1 MNAIFH
7 KILRNG
13 PLFLD
18 QNGCWHVNRTSE
30 LDLEGKLLNGHPSE
44 FGFLSAI
51 REVADVESED
61 NFGGSRDEYVGIAV
75 IVETLADCAG
85 SDFAEQ
91 YRAVASLVRE
101 YANNL

>member
-1 MNAIFH
+1 MNATFH

-51 REVADVESED
+51 REVADVETAE
-61 NFGGSRDEYVGIAV
+61 NFNGTRAEYVGIAE
-75 IVETLADCAG
+75 IVESFADFAG
-85 SDFAEQ
+85 TDFAEQ
-91 YRAVASLVRE
+91 YRAVALLVRE